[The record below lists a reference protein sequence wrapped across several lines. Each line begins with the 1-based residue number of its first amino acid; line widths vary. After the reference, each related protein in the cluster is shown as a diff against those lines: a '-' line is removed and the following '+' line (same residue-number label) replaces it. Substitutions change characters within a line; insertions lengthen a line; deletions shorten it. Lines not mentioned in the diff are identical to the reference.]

1 MKSGQKMNMTQG
13 PILKLIILFALPMC
27 IGNILQQLYN
37 TVDTLIVGNFCG
49 PISLAAVGTSSQPV
63 ELLLCVFLGLGTGVS
78 ILVAQHTGRKDFDQV
93 RKVADTAVAFLYVCA
108 IPVSI
113 LGSCVG
119 PAILNWMQVPVDT
132 FDHASSYL
140 RIIFW
145 GTLGNLGYNL
155 NAGILRGMGDS
166 KASLLFLFV
175 SCLVNIVLDLVFVA
189 GFKMDVSGAAFAT
202 SIAMFTSWFF
212 SIAYIKIRYPELEF
226 KILPR
231 KINGAILKEIVE
243 VGLPLGMN
251 SSLYSIGHLLM
262 QTLINAQGS
271 AFIAAVAVATR
282 ITNAPNMLANALS
295 ASATTFS
302 GQNLGAE
309 NYSRL
314 KKGALRIP
322 LFSGSVALTVGLILS
337 VFSRPLLG
345 AFTDD
350 AQVIEL
356 AMRYVWIVL
365 PFTSV
370 FVVFNG
376 IVCYVN
382 GLGEI
387 RYPTVVNILMLLGVR
402 IPIGNLIAAMG
413 YGTWVMI
420 AVPISFVFALTCML
434 FYFRTRSWKE
444 ICSLAEADASGSK
457 ILAGADST

>member
-1 MKSGQKMNMTQG
+1 MKQGQKINMTEG

-49 PISLAAVGTSSQPV
+49 SISLAAVGTSAQPV

-78 ILVAQHTGRKDFDQV
+78 ILIAQHTGRKDFKQV
-93 RKVADTAVAFLYVCA
+93 KKVTDTAVTFLYLCA
-108 IPVSI
+108 IPISF
-113 LGSCVG
+113 LGSFLG
-119 PAILNWMQVPVDT
+119 PAILNWMQVPADT
-132 FDHASSYL
+132 MGHASDYL

-175 SCLVNIVLDLVFVA
+175 SCLVNIVLDFVFVA
-189 GFKMDVSGAAFAT
+189 KLQMDVSGAALAT
-202 SIAMFTSWFF
+202 SIAMFSSWFF
-212 SIAYIKIRYPELEF
+212 SIAYIKIKYPDLEF
-226 KILPR
+226 RVLPH
-231 KINGAILKEIVE
+231 KMDSSILKDIVS
-243 VGLPLGMN
+243 VGLPLGLN

-271 AFIAAVAVATR
+271 VFIASVAVATK
-282 ITNAPNMLANALS
+282 ITSAPNMLANALS

-302 GQNLGAE
+302 GQNLGAQ

-322 LFSGSVALTVGLILS
+322 LFSGGVALSVGLILS

-356 AMRYVWIVL
+356 AMRYVWVVL
-365 PFTSV
+365 PFTCV
-370 FVVFNG
+370 FVTFNG

-387 RYPTVVNILMLLGVR
+387 RYPSVVNILMLLGVR
-402 IPIGNLIAAMG
+402 IPIGNLISAMG
-413 YGTWVMI
+413 YGTWVMV

-434 FYFRTRSWKE
+434 FYFRTKKWKE
-444 ICSLAEADASGSK
+444 ICALAAAE
-457 ILAGADST
+457 T

>member
-1 MKSGQKMNMTQG
+1 MTEG

-49 PISLAAVGTSSQPV
+49 SISLAAVGTSAQPV

-78 ILVAQHTGRKDFDQV
+78 ILIAQHTGRKDFKQV
-93 RKVADTAVAFLYVCA
+93 KKVTDTAVTFLYLCA
-108 IPVSI
+108 IPISF
-113 LGSCVG
+113 LGSFLG
-119 PAILNWMQVPVDT
+119 PAILNWMQVPADT
-132 FDHASSYL
+132 MGHASDYL

-175 SCLVNIVLDLVFVA
+175 SCLVNIVLDFVFVA
-189 GFKMDVSGAAFAT
+189 KLQMDVSGAALAT
-202 SIAMFTSWFF
+202 SIAMFSSWFF
-212 SIAYIKIRYPELEF
+212 SIAYIKIKYPDLEF
-226 KILPR
+226 RVLPH
-231 KINGAILKEIVE
+231 KMDSSILKDIVS
-243 VGLPLGMN
+243 VGLPLGLN

-271 AFIAAVAVATR
+271 VFIASVAVATK
-282 ITNAPNMLANALS
+282 ITSAPNMLANALS

-302 GQNLGAE
+302 GQNLGAQ

-322 LFSGSVALTVGLILS
+322 LFSGGVALSVGLILS

-356 AMRYVWIVL
+356 AMRYVWVVL
-365 PFTSV
+365 PFTCV
-370 FVVFNG
+370 FVTFNG

-387 RYPTVVNILMLLGVR
+387 RYPSVVNILMLLGVR
-402 IPIGNLIAAMG
+402 IPIGNLISAMG
-413 YGTWVMI
+413 YGTWVMV

-434 FYFRTRSWKE
+434 FYFRTKKWKE
-444 ICSLAEADASGSK
+444 ICALAAAE
-457 ILAGADST
+457 T